1 LTKSRFQDFGR
12 IPRWLYS
19 CGGTYANL
27 ATMAEFESGN
37 LSSVLTVGAKY
48 VNVCNY
54 DISFFFPE
62 KKDSCNCLASGA
74 RIGYCESCL
83 EDS

>member
-1 LTKSRFQDFGR
+1 
-12 IPRWLYS
+12 
-19 CGGTYANL
+19 
-27 ATMAEFESGN
+27 MAEFESGN